1 MAHDHLSKQYDQ
13 DLEALRSQ
21 VLQMGGLV
29 ESQVRGAIQA
39 YSTGNLSLADKIIAT
54 EVRVNLTDAERL
66 SYATAEPENKYRTC
80 ATTRTKGAIAKLLV
94 ENIRANKCFLSAN
107 ISINSIPSPV
117 NWEYQ

>member
-54 EVRVNLTDAERL
+54 EVRVNSFEVQIDTDCSHIIVKRQPNRL
-66 SYATAEPENKYRTC
+66 RNAPSTSIVRIS
-80 ATTRTKGAIAKLLV
+80 AI
-94 ENIRANKCFLSAN
+94 
-107 ISINSIPSPV
+107 
-117 NWEYQ
+117 